1 MASQS
6 VTPQSG
12 SNSNSETKRVN
23 VIFTPQQYQLLKDLA
38 ARQGITL
45 SDLLRQSL
53 ALTKLIVEADLKGEK
68 ILIDKDGQMQQLK
81 LVR

>member
-1 MASQS
+1 MASQN
-6 VTPQSG
+6 VTPPS

>member
-6 VTPQSG
+6 VTPPSG

-68 ILIDKDGQMQQLK
+68 ILIDKDGQLQQLK